1 MRRTVRE
8 RRLLWAVG
16 VLVAVSVVVITIV
29 LVRLWSSTDQNVAG
43 WITGFIVLGAVWAVW
58 EALGLSAAFRRA
70 SRRTQWIVIVLA
82 LAFAVGGGIVY
93 LLLPGTAS
101 WYLAALPTIPALL
114 IVMSFPPDENQ
125 PGGSGGAGDGPWTA
139 P

>member
-1 MRRTVRE
+1 MRRPARE
-8 RRLLWAVG
+8 RRLWWAVG
-16 VLVAVSVVVITIV
+16 TLCTVSAVVVTIV

-43 WITGFIVLGAVWAVW
+43 WITGFVVFGAAWAVW

-70 SRRTQWIVIVLA
+70 SRRTQWVVIVLA
-82 LAFAVGGGIVY
+82 FAVAIGGGIVY

-101 WYLAALPTIPALL
+101 WYLAGLPTIPALL
-114 IVMSFPPDENQ
+114 ILLSFPPDENQ
-125 PGGSGGAGDGPWTA
+125 PERSGGVSDGPWTA

>member
-1 MRRTVRE
+1 VRRTVRE

-16 VLVAVSVVVITIV
+16 VLVTVSVVVVTIV
-29 LVRLWSSTDQNVAG
+29 LIRLWSSTDQNVAG
-43 WITGFIVLGAVWAVW
+43 WITGFVVLGAVWAVS

-82 LAFAVGGGIVY
+82 LAFAIGGGIVY

-101 WYLAALPTIPALL
+101 WYLAALPTIPAVLILL
-114 IVMSFPPDENQ
+114 SFPPDENQ
-125 PGGSGGAGDGPWTA
+125 AGGSGSGDGPWTA